1 MITVIVITTIKL
13 MILGMLSLK
22 QWNYRKTLVSYTKL
36 KRTRNKLISSILIFE
51 ELVVRLLMFL
61 KVNLRVV
68 KN

>member
-36 KRTRNKLISSILIFE
+36 KRTRNKLKSNILTFE
-51 ELVVRLLMFL
+51 ELEEKLLRYSKM
-61 KVNLRVV
+61 NLRVV